1 MKLYIVTSEKNKRY
15 VFAGNAVNAR
25 RLAIDSGIGGH
36 KIDRHVWRTHAG
48 EILEV
53 DHDPGVVNE
62 RNALSV
68 LNAAGFNLDGSVYEK
83 PKAVKK
89 TRQGVAQRVSDGFR
103 VCRRCGETKPVEEFP
118 PRSGGGYQ
126 SYCRPCKIAYDREN
140 RLKKKMKSGGK

>member
-53 DHDPGVVNE
+53 DHDPVIIPHFS
-62 RNALSV
+62 A
-68 LNAAGFNLDGSVYEK
+68 
-83 PKAVKK
+83 
-89 TRQGVAQRVSDGFR
+89 
-103 VCRRCGETKPVEEFP
+103 
-118 PRSGGGYQ
+118 
-126 SYCRPCKIAYDREN
+126 REI
-140 RLKKKMKSGGK
+140 